1 MSSEREHSAA
11 DREQALAERVVSTMM
26 SRDAFSRWLGID
38 VVDVRPRGATI
49 RMRVRDDMLNGFGVC
64 HGGAL
69 FSLAD
74 SALAFASN
82 TYGRVTVSIENTI
95 TYPAAIRSGDEL
107 TAVAI
112 EESATR
118 RLAFFRVEVR
128 RDDAI
133 VSIFRGTVYDTEKP
147 FFADSE

>member
-1 MSSEREHSAA
+1 
-11 DREQALAERVVSTMM
+11 MM